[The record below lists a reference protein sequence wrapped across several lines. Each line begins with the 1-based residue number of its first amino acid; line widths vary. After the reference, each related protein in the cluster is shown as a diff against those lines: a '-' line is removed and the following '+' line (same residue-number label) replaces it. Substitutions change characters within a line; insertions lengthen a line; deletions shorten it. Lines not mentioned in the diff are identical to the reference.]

1 MLFRSLT
8 SKFGLAKYDAHLSVG
23 DAQVGADAKNLLDM
37 DFDDIS
43 KMRTADA
50 KFTAGGEIESKSA
63 VCPELPG
70 EASSSADSSGAD
82 EDPTKDMNHFEKA
95 MHQSHQ
101 EITDMH
107 QNGQMRDPT
116 DPHHLATQH
125 DGPRVGKMPGMPD
138 VFGDGAATNAKGK
151 HNANFIK
158 SGAAREAAMKEFGL
172 NGDAL
177 AGGGM
182 MGGGKRGGMGGP
194 GGPGGPGGNK
204 PKNAAVPKLPDP
216 LAPYMRSNK
225 QPRKYKDPTTA
236 DFSRKNGNQQNGNQ
250 DQGGNNDRPSPF
262 GHTRA
267 FGQHP
272 NTRNHKKINNYNQMH
287 G

>member
-1 MLFRSLT
+1 
-8 SKFGLAKYDAHLSVG
+8 
-23 DAQVGADAKNLLDM
+23 
-37 DFDDIS
+37 
-43 KMRTADA
+43 
-50 KFTAGGEIESKSA
+50 
-63 VCPELPG
+63 
-70 EASSSADSSGAD
+70 
-82 EDPTKDMNHFEKA
+82 MNHFEKA

-177 AGGGM
+177 
-182 MGGGKRGGMGGP
+182 MGGG
-194 GGPGGPGGNK
+194 
-204 PKNAAVPKLPDP
+204 D
-216 LAPYMRSNK
+216 
-225 QPRKYKDPTTA
+225 RK
-236 DFSRKNGNQQNGNQ
+236 SVV
-250 DQGGNNDRPSPF
+250 
-262 GHTRA
+262 
-267 FGQHP
+267 
-272 NTRNHKKINNYNQMH
+272 
-287 G
+287 